1 MGKLI
6 PRTAGLLAILCLAA
20 CSRSTSPPRT
30 ADLPPLAPVEN
41 LPPLAPAEKLPDTDV
56 LPYTGGPITQGRNYL
71 YCGTFQ
77 LAWNEMQQQIVKA
90 PIQLEGNPP
99 MADFLNKGP
108 FQKSDLSAESFLAMA
123 GSVDKGIVEEIR
135 QAMAEKFPS
144 AAMEAPEPLEDTA
157 FYAYAYLEKALAFR
171 EAFDRLPEPLPF
183 HSGGKEFPVAGF
195 GFRDLEVSSERDE
208 QIEKQA
214 TILDYRGDDDF
225 ILALNTTSERD
236 QIVLAKIPPQKTLQ
250 ETIAAVQARIE
261 QSPLE
266 EWNRGVHASESLV
279 VPIISVGVER
289 RYAELIGRHLRNRGW
304 ELYSVSEA
312 RQGIR
317 FRLDEYGARLE
328 SDSVLGLKSAMP
340 AKPRQFVF
348 DRPFLIYL
356 KEQSSQRSY
365 FALWVET
372 PEVLQQVEH

>member
-1 MGKLI
+1 MWKLI
-6 PRTAGLLAILCLAA
+6 RRTAGLLAILCLAA
-20 CSRSTSPPRT
+20 CSRSTNPPRT
-30 ADLPPLAPVEN
+30 ADLPA
-41 LPPLAPAEKLPDTDV
+41 LAPAEEFPNTDV

-90 PIQLEGNPP
+90 PIELEGNPP
-99 MADFLNKGP
+99 MADFLNQGR
-108 FQKSDLSAESFLAMA
+108 FQKPDLSAESFLAMA
-123 GSVDKGIVEEIR
+123 GSVDKGIVGEIR

-144 AAMEAPEPLEDTA
+144 AAMEAPEPPEDTV

-171 EAFDRLPEPLPF
+171 EAFDRLPEPLLF

-195 GFRDLEVSSERDE
+195 GFRDFEVSSERDV

-214 TILDYRGDDDF
+214 TILDYRGDGDF
-225 ILALNTTSERD
+225 ILALNTTSDRD

-261 QSPLE
+261 QSQLE
-266 EWNRGVHASESLV
+266 EWNCRVQASESLLI
-279 VPIISVGVER
+279 PIVRVGVKR
-289 RYAELIGRHLRNRGW
+289 RYTELIDRHLRNSGW
-304 ELYSVSEA
+304 ERYYVADA

-328 SDSVLGLKSAMP
+328 SDSSFGVGSKMP
-340 AKPRQFVF
+340 EQPRQFVF
-348 DRPFLIYL
+348 DRPFLVYL
-356 KEQSSQRSY
+356 KEQSSERPY
-365 FALWVET
+365 FALWVGT
-372 PEVLQQVEH
+372 PEVLERVQ